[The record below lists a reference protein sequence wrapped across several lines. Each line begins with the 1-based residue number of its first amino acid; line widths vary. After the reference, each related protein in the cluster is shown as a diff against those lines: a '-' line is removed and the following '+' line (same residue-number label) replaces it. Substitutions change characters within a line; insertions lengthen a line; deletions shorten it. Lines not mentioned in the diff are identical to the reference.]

1 MGKTLKQ
8 TCDEANV
15 LLSQLAEQRTV
26 FVKAVQQLRTET
38 DIISYFLK
46 AFSEVV
52 IYEEGVF
59 KNKKISTERT
69 QIYGQGMVDLIKQ
82 EKITA
87 EFIKNNLEA
96 RVPEKF
102 SVTIKF
108 RASQRYGE
116 KEEAVI
122 TVSLI

>member
-15 LLSQLAEQRTV
+15 LLSQLAEQRAV

-46 AFSEVV
+46 AFCEVV

-87 EFIKNNLEA
+87 EFIKNSLET
-96 RVPEKF
+96 RVSEKF